1 MSSLLV
7 VLGLADEDTVSDDRA
22 EEEQDWSSDLSDC
35 GDSGPLSSLPSKFY
49 NMEISIAVCAV
60 T

>member
-22 EEEQDWSSDLSDC
+22 EEEEDCSSDLSDC
-35 GDSGPLSSLPSKFY
+35 GESGPLSSLPSKFY
-49 NMEISIAVCAV
+49 NMEILI
-60 T
+60 